1 MVLEGSDKLIEKK
14 FFRIKGIITLLSI
27 FGFNGKLQ
35 ILKQ

>member
-1 MVLEGSDKLIEKK
+1 MLFQGSDKLKEKK

-27 FGFNGKLQ
+27 FGINSKHQ